1 MDGYLIMVEPSSGDN
16 VSRVYTTYDSS
27 KFSSSS
33 VANYAHVGNEARN
46 DGYGKEHIFGETG
59 EIIAKSVG
67 ASTTTYLCDYHY
79 QKSDVSSA
87 ALRGVRFGGDASHG
101 ALAGFAYSRSSDSP
115 SSATASIGSRLCF
128 HYKPRQKQT
137 CDSLTSR

>member
-79 QKSDVSSA
+79 QKGDVSSA
-87 ALRGVRFGGDASHG
+87 ALRGVLFGGLANYG
-101 ALAGFAYSRSSDSP
+101 AYAGYAFSYSVFAP
-115 SSATASIGSRLCF
+115 SYTYASIGSRLCF
-128 HYKPRQKQT
+128 HPAT
-137 CDSLTSR
+137 A